1 MVHRPNCFPVRL
13 AGLLV
18 AVLVTTFG
26 SLALAPPAAARVS
39 IVPDTVRGGG
49 TETFAFRLANERS
62 DTTSNR
68 LELVFPHDVPI
79 AFVEVVPVR
88 GWTATITPRPLD
100 PPVRVG
106 DRVIDEVVGSIVLA
120 GGPVGPRQFEPF
132 LITMGPLPA
141 GGRMVFEATQT
152 FGDGAVE
159 RWTSDGGRT
168 TPGAPVI
175 VIDSGTAPGAPPPPV
190 AADLGTPPP
199 GPADR
204 PQAREVGDDTN
215 SGLLVGAL
223 GLGAAIIA
231 LVGFWEYRR
240 RRPTPA
246 PAAKALPTSEP
257 DDVEQPNAVEVVDR

>member
-1 MVHRPNCFPVRL
+1 MAHRPNCFPTRL

-18 AVLVTTFG
+18 AVLMTTLG
-26 SLALAPPAAARVS
+26 SAPSAAARVS
-39 IVPDTVRGGG
+39 IVPDTARGGG

-68 LELVFPHDVPI
+68 LELVFPRDVPI
-79 AFVEVVPVR
+79 AFVEVVPVE

-106 DRVIDEVVGSIVLA
+106 DRVIDEVVGSIVLT
-120 GGPVGPRQFEPF
+120 GGSVGPRQFEPF
-132 LITMGPLPA
+132 LITMGPLPT

-152 FGDGAVE
+152 FSNGAVE
-159 RWTSDGGRT
+159 RWTNDGGRT

-175 VIDSGTAPGAPPPPV
+175 VIDSGAAPGAPPPPV
-190 AADLGTPPP
+190 AADLGAPPP

-204 PQAREVGDDTN
+204 PQAGETGDDTN
-215 SGLLVGAL
+215 SGLGAL
-223 GLGAAIIA
+223 ACGAAVVA
-231 LVGFWEYRR
+231 LVGLWVYRR

-246 PAAKALPTSEP
+246 PEAEALPTSEP
-257 DDVEQPNAVEVVDR
+257 DDVASPKAVEVVDR